1 MTRPARGKGT
11 RKAAKGTRKA
21 AQATPRKAA
30 AVPRREVPAWE
41 RYAVEVAEGKAPA
54 GRLVRLAAE
63 RFLAELSRYG
73 VKPGREFWFDA
84 GEASRI
90 VRAFPALFRH
100 HQGEWAGRAFEL
112 EPWQQFVVAQ
122 AFGWRERSGLRR
134 VRKVYA
140 EIPRKNGK
148 SQTAAGVGLVLL
160 GVDGEPGAEVYAAA
174 TKRDQALITWEEA
187 ARMVKSSPA
196 LARRVRSYRHNLNVP
211 ATHSKF
217 EPLSADFNSLDGLN
231 PHGVVVDEL
240 HAHRTRGLLDVLET
254 AMGARRQPLL
264 WMITTAG
271 HGRSSVCWEVHEY
284 ARQVLEGT
292 LEDPSFL
299 AFVAGLDAGD
309 DWRDEAVWAK
319 ANPNLGVSVK
329 VAYLRRECE
338 QAQAIPS
345 KQAAFRRLH
354 LNDWTEQ
361 RTVWL
366 PLEAWDACAGAV
378 DPEELAGRRCYVG
391 LDLSTSRDVTAAV
404 AFFPP
409 EDGAEDGEPGAV
421 LPQFWIPADNVA
433 ERVRSDGVP
442 FDAWAEAGLVTL
454 TPGNVV
460 DYAWVREWF
469 HALRERWDFEVVE
482 VGFDPWGAVQLAAE
496 LGEDGFVM
504 VPQRQGWQT
513 MAPALRE
520 LERLVLGRGL
530 AHGGHPVLRWMA
542 GNVAVKLDAAGN
554 AKPDKAASSDRI
566 DGIVALAMAVGRAAL
581 AGGVGREV
589 DADEILAVL

>member
-1 MTRPARGKGT
+1 MTAT
-11 RKAAKGTRKA
+11 RKAPKRPAKRAAKPAAKA
-21 AQATPRKAA
+21 APKGRAP
-30 AVPRREVPAWE
+30 AVPRRVVPAWE
-41 RYAVEVAEGKAPA
+41 SYAEAVATEREPA
-54 GRLVRLAAE
+54 SRFVRLAAE
-63 RFLAELSRYG
+63 RFLGELSRWG
-73 VKPGREFWFDA
+73 TKPGRAYRFDEA
-84 GEASRI
+84 EASRV

-100 HQGEWAGRAFEL
+100 HKGEWAGRAFEL
-112 EPWQQFVVAQ
+112 EAWQQFLVAQ
-122 AFGWRERSGLRR
+122 VFGWRAKDGRR
-134 VRKVYA
+134 RFRKAYV
-140 EIPRKNGK
+140 EVPRKNGK
-148 SQTAAGVGLVLL
+148 SQIAAGVGLLL
-160 GVDGEPGAEVYAAA
+160 LCADGEPGAEVYSAA
-174 TKRDQALITWEEA
+174 TKRDQALLVHDEA
-187 ARMVKSSPA
+187 TRMVKSSPA
-196 LARRVRSYRHNLNVP
+196 LARRVGAFRHNLHVT

-217 EPLSADFNSLDGLN
+217 EPLSADFNTLDGLN
-231 PHGVVVDEL
+231 PHGVIVDEL
-240 HAHRTRGLLDVLET
+240 HAHRSRDLLDVLET

-264 WMITTAG
+264 FLITTAG
-271 HGRSSVCWEVHEY
+271 HGRASVCWELHEY
-284 ARQVLEGT
+284 GRQVLEGT
-292 LEDPSFL
+292 VEDPSFL
-299 AFVAGLDAGD
+299 AYIAGADAGD
-309 DWRDEAVWAK
+309 DWTEPATWRK

-329 VAYLRRECE
+329 EDYLRRECE

-361 RTVWL
+361 RTGWL

-482 VGFDPWGAVQLAAE
+482 VAYDPWGAVQLATE
-496 LGEDGFVM
+496 LQEDGFLM
-504 VPQRQGWQT
+504 VPMRQGFQS

-520 LERLVLGRGL
+520 LERLVLGRRL

-542 GNVAVKLDAAGN
+542 GNVAVKLDPAGN
-554 AKPDKAASSDRI
+554 AKPDKSAAADRI
-566 DGIVALAMAVGRAAL
+566 DGIVALAMAVGRASL
-581 AGGVGREV
+581 AAGAREV
-589 DADEILAVL
+589 DPDELLMVL